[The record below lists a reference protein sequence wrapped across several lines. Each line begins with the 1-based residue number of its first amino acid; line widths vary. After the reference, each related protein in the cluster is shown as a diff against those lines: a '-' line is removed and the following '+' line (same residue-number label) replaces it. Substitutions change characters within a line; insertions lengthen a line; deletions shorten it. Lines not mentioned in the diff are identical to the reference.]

1 MTALKVQEFVIDSV
15 AAATS
20 SLTEGSNLR
29 LFDFGHLPGFR
40 FELSFLNE
48 DGLEIECMALATIY
62 ENRLLLILYTGT
74 RLYCFPRYQEGVER
88 AFFRS
93 K

>member
-20 SLTEGSNLR
+20 SPTEGSNLR
-29 LFDFGHLPGFR
+29 LF
-40 FELSFLNE
+40 E
-48 DGLEIECMALATIY
+48 DGLEIECMALGTIY